1 MNFNEKTII
10 SNLLLETNPVYEMEK
25 KTLKYGIASDNVTF
39 IDLPSEFGQT
49 ILVIDTT
56 DHVKSKFFFMG
67 TYYISSKIFYRIQI
81 KFLVSK

>member
-1 MNFNEKTII
+1 LNFNEKTII

-56 DHVKSKFFFMG
+56 DHVKSKFFLWVHI
-67 TYYISSKIFYRIQI
+67 TLVA
-81 KFLVSK
+81 KFFTGFKLNF

>member
-1 MNFNEKTII
+1 MDFIEKSII

-25 KTLKYGIASDNVTF
+25 KTLKYGKDSDSVTF

-56 DHVKSKFFFMG
+56 DHVKNKF
-67 TYYISSKIFYRIQI
+67 IFYRNI
-81 KFLVSK
+81 LN

>member
-1 MNFNEKTII
+1 MNFIEKSII

-25 KTLKYGIASDNVTF
+25 KTLKYGIAPDSVTF

-56 DHVKSKFFFMG
+56 DHVKSKF
-67 TYYISSKIFYRIQI
+67 IFYGNI
-81 KFLVSK
+81 LH

>member
-1 MNFNEKTII
+1 LDFIEKSII

-25 KTLKYGIASDNVTF
+25 KTLKYEKDSDSVTF

-56 DHVKSKFFFMG
+56 DYVKNKF
-67 TYYISSKIFYRIQI
+67 IFYRNI
-81 KFLVSK
+81 LN